1 MKIFYDVPYMKAIML
16 YVLVP
21 VVVVLTVVGISLY
34 VYSKKHEDHS
44 DPHYNFVM
52 NFWSSLIG
60 VVVTAVI
67 LAIAVAF
74 SVTMTERMEEYNL
87 VEDKKMIYYL
97 LKYFIVIPIVF
108 VIWYIIKLLK
118 TIYHKPSKKKELQQE
133 AANTTSVV
141 RPSNT
146 VPTPPIETVN
156 KAADLEKT
164 GGLPSMDESL
174 QSEIKEFEEKNT
186 KTKEAQ
192 EPEVISIEEDI
203 K

>member
-21 VVVVLTVVGISLY
+21 VVVVLTIVGISLY

-60 VVVTAVI
+60 VVITAVI

-108 VIWYIIKLLK
+108 VIWYIVKLLK
-118 TIYHKPSKKKELQQE
+118 TIYYKPSKKKDLQQE
-133 AANTTSVV
+133 TANTTSVV
-141 RPSNT
+141 EPSNI
-146 VPTPPIETVN
+146 VSAPPVN
-156 KAADLEKT
+156 TASEVADLKKAEA
-164 GGLPSMDESL
+164 LPSMDESL
-174 QSEIKEFEEKNT
+174 QKEIKEFEEKTT
-186 KTKEAQ
+186 KAEETQ
-192 EPEVISIEEDI
+192 EPEVISIEEDN

>member
-21 VVVVLTVVGISLY
+21 VVVVLAIVGICLY

-60 VVVTAVI
+60 VVITCVI

-74 SVTMTERMEEYNL
+74 SMTMTGRMREYNL
-87 VEDKKMIYYL
+87 VEEKIMIYYL
-97 LKYFIVIPIVF
+97 LKYFIIIPIVF
-108 VIWYIIKLLK
+108 VIWYIVKLIK
-118 TIYHKPSKKKELQQE
+118 TIYYKPKKESQVIAQNSNIV
-133 AANTTSVV
+133 A
-141 RPSNT
+141 PSNDVEEKVA
-146 VPTPPIETVN
+146 VPVENTAL
-156 KAADLEKT
+156 KAEQ
-164 GGLPSMDESL
+164 LPSMEESL
-174 QSEIKEFEEKNT
+174 KAEVKEFEN
-186 KTKEAQ
+186 KTAHEEIES
-192 EPEVISIEEDI
+192 EPEVISIEENT